1 MDELKEQLN
10 TLRNLCDISLIVLA
24 SGEIRLIPT
33 ILEVFYMEATEL
45 LEQYCKQPEIV
56 EGNGSTSPDSVTV
69 GSDCITWKT

>member
-33 ILEVFYMEATEL
+33 ILEVFYMEATKVIE
-45 LEQYCKQPEIV
+45 EHCKQPEIQ
-56 EGNGSTSPDSVTV
+56 NGSTSPDSVTV
-69 GSDCITWKT
+69 GSDCMTWKG

>member
-24 SGEIRLIPT
+24 SREIRLIPT
-33 ILEVFYMEATEL
+33 ILEVFYMEATKVIE
-45 LEQYCKQPEIV
+45 EHCKQPEIV

-69 GSDCITWKT
+69 GSDCMTWKT

>member
-33 ILEVFYMEATEL
+33 ILEVFYMEATKV
-45 LEQYCKQPEIV
+45 LEQHCKQPEIQ
-56 EGNGSTSPDSVTV
+56 NGSTSPNSVTV
-69 GSDCITWKT
+69 GSDCMTWKG